1 LSNHAALIRQ
11 ENAGLT
17 VSRRGRR
24 FLEFALPDGKT
35 KHVATI
41 EPLHLR
47 DSETEIDA
55 TWVTDT
61 GAWQWKLAST
71 DFQAHARSVF
81 NVGNLYEWRHSSDEW
96 VIVDPQSINWINQD
110 NSRQQIAIKQAITGA
125 ANDATLTFQN
135 AYGAGRHFSYT
146 AHPKRLIKHITI
158 DTLGDLPA
166 PTVTGTIWF
175 EAEFTIS
182 NSSGVELYLDGVR
195 WARGNNVRVR
205 TGNQIE
211 FRNDAG
217 DVLWYADAPIA
228 TDSDG
233 ETVSAEYE
241 VRRQGGTYF
250 ITVRVP
256 REWLLSAVYPVIVDP
271 TFTDG
276 YGGDVT
282 TYADTCILSPLPE
295 SNNGARPDLWSQ
307 ASRHVLLRFIL
318 SSIDSGATCDSATLY
333 VTYKQPDEATYNV
346 YQIATANGDW
356 IEGTKN
362 AAQAGAGEPCWEA
375 KEADGSGG
383 VTTAWAGS
391 EGLSTSGTDY
401 DASSL
406 GSYETAEAD
415 GSLYEYSTTLT
426 ASVVEG
432 WFGDATNNGL
442 LVRTTDTTWTDPYI
456 YSSDEETT
464 GYRPKLVVVYT
475 AAGGGVISEIAT
487 VLWAN
492 VGQFAGVAE
501 ASIAQVAGVVAN

>member
-195 WARGNNVRVR
+195 WARANNVRVR
-205 TGNQIE
+205 TGNRIE

-217 DVLWYADAPIA
+217 EALWYADAPIA
-228 TDSDG
+228 TDSSVEG
-233 ETVSAEYE
+233 NSVSAEYE

-256 REWLLSAVYPVIVDP
+256 RAWLLTAVYPVIVDP

-276 YGGDVT
+276 YGGDAT
-282 TYADTCILSPLPE
+282 TYSDTRIYSDE
-295 SNNGARPDLWSQ
+295 ATTN
-307 ASRHVLLRFIL
+307 F
-318 SSIDSGATCDSATLY
+318 GATDDISAGNTIYGAGISRSPIRFALAANITEGATIDSATLTLTLVQAGSFRSY
-333 VTYKQPDEATYNV
+333 NNRTVRVYPLRRDWVESEATWNIYSTGNNWD
-346 YQIATANGDW
+346 T
-356 IEGTKN
+356 
-362 AAQAGAGEPCWEA
+362 AGAAGA
-375 KEADGSGG
+375 NDYDSSSIGSHDMLTADAQYSTHDFALSGSTLAALDPGNG
-383 VTTAWAGS
+383 WLLRADTESSDWYIFCSSDHATTA
-391 EGLSTSGTDY
+391 
-401 DASSL
+401 
-406 GSYETAEAD
+406 
-415 GSLYEYSTTLT
+415 
-426 ASVVEG
+426 
-432 WFGDATNNGL
+432 
-442 LVRTTDTTWTDPYI
+442 
-456 YSSDEETT
+456 
-464 GYRPKLVVVYT
+464 YRPILVVVYT